1 MLKKAIN
8 HVIQE
13 NRKDKKLDET
23 LKKKGVWIVAKK
35 LHPYPLNLKAK
46 VWN

>member
-13 NRKDKKLDET
+13 KRKDKKLDET
-23 LKKKGVWIVAKK
+23 LKKKG
-35 LHPYPLNLKAK
+35 YGY
-46 VWN
+46 

>member
-13 NRKDKKLDET
+13 KRKDKELYEA
-23 LKKKGVWIVAKK
+23 LKKKEYG
-35 LHPYPLNLKAK
+35 
-46 VWN
+46 